1 MANMQL
7 HSWLQNPTD
16 FAVGLRLLD
25 KYCPGKHITFKNHAR
40 KFGENSF
47 YKQKLFGIIK
57 DLNGLEVAEE
67 QIKKTKV
74 VKHRKNLKITREE
87 LPEDLQQLWDTR
99 LALFKEAAY
108 WHARF
113 LTLSPA
119 QQKSAIEKIIT
130 NRDRI
135 NEIWEKLDYYKING
149 KRKTE
154 PQPLGETEYFMAL
167 KRYHTLRTYKSKY
180 RRAPEKWAKHAD
192 EFERV
197 EKIVNAKKDA
207 SI

>member
-16 FAVGLRLLD
+16 FSVGLRLLD
-25 KYCPGKHITFKNHAR
+25 EYCPGKHITFKNHAR
-40 KFGENSF
+40 KFGKNSF

-57 DLNGLEVAEE
+57 DLNGLEVAEA
-67 QIKKTKV
+67 QIKVTKK

-99 LALFKEAAY
+99 LALFKEAAFR
-108 WHARF
+108 HARF

-119 QQKSAIEKIIT
+119 QQKSAVEKIIA

-135 NEIWEKLDYYKING
+135 NEIWEKLDYYKIDG
-149 KRKTE
+149 KIKPE
-154 PQPLGETEYFMAL
+154 PQPLGESDYFTAL
-167 KRYHTLRTYKSKY
+167 RRLQTLRTYKSKL
-180 RRAPEKWAKHAD
+180 RNKPEKWAKHKE
-192 EFERV
+192 EFEQV
-197 EKIVNAKKDA
+197 EKIVKAHG
-207 SI
+207 